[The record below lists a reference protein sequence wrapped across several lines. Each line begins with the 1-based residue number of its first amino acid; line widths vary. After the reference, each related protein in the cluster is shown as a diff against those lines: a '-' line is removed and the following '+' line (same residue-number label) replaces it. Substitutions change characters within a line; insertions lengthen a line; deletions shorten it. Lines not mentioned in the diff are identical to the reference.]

1 MQMRRH
7 RYSVLPTT
15 KHAIL
20 SLTLLCTWRYFIC
33 MILRT
38 LTRHFDTD
46 EPQLDSA
53 STNVASSNIPRVSA
67 AWNQIY
73 CFESFENWNF
83 RESQVRGLLNYS
95 YRIFSFSSIYI
106 YMWTHVRSN
115 WEMTFPRGK
124 RKKKTS
130 TLKMLRPGYVFP
142 LFSEVR
148 KSTKKFRSKL
158 KTTSYF
164 GWKERLEDLTWIV
177 WSSSGG

>member
-73 CFESFENWNF
+73 CFESFEISLNLKYVDFWIIVTESF
-83 RESQVRGLLNYS
+83 RFRVY
-95 YRIFSFSSIYI
+95 IYI
-106 YMWTHVRSN
+106 YICER
-115 WEMTFPRGK
+115 TFDRIEKWRFRGK